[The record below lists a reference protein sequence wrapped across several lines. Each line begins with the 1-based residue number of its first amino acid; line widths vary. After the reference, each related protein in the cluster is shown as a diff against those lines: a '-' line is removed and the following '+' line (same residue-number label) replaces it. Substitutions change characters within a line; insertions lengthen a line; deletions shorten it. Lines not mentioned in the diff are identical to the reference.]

1 MCLMNFCQQPGTVS
15 CYALTAIVRF
25 DQFGFIFL
33 SSASSAD
40 APQRDGSSWRRRRD
54 DNVDNFYFIRQR
66 CKLDKIKQK
75 EEVQSKSVSEK
86 L

>member
-1 MCLMNFCQQPGTVS
+1 MH
-15 CYALTAIVRF
+15 
-25 DQFGFIFL
+25 
-33 SSASSAD
+33 
-40 APQRDGSSWRRRRD
+40 RREMGAAGEGED

-66 CKLDKIKQK
+66 CKLDKIRQK